1 MNAFNATD
9 IPAGPS
15 TRATGKPAGKGRA
28 SRKGDDL
35 SELADDAAGENA
47 ERMPASGGAG
57 EPTAA
62 LRGNDAVT
70 MAQADIRADAMSAS
84 QGGSFAAP
92 AAAGSFSPW
101 MLGAIGL
108 GAATA
113 VAVSSRDHGATSNSN
128 SAAPSVASASTIA
141 ATSTSTSTSTSAATD
156 TATTTVKAPDVPV
169 NTTPADTSGN
179 IQLEVGVPAR
189 PASESTA
196 TVADAGGTVSSPAN
210 VTPAAGLIA
219 PPVAQISGLYDD
231 VGVRGEII
239 NGTVT
244 DDARPTLS
252 GHAIAGTT
260 VTVSDNDAVIGTTL
274 ASATGNWSFTPTT
287 ALTDGSH
294 AFTVTVTDSTGLSS
308 AASAPVR
315 FTVIAAPAFVTLD
328 EVLDNVGI
336 TTGPVG
342 YGESTDDASP
352 QLKGTATPGST
363 VDLYDGHGIA
373 DALADKIGT
382 VVADGTG
389 HWTYTPT
396 LGQGLHD
403 IYAHVEGTAGIAN
416 SSALQFTVTA
426 SPVVVTPVFVTLD
439 GVFDD
444 TGSGILVGIV
454 RSTGD
459 ASPQLK
465 GTATPGATVDLYD
478 THGLADAAADK
489 IGTAVADSAG
499 HWTYTPTL
507 QQGLHGIYA
516 YVGATTGTASS
527 DVRDFVVTASPA
539 FVTLDEV
546 LDNVGLSTGL
556 VAYGESTDDASPQLE
571 GTATPGATVDLY
583 DSHGLAD
590 ASADKIGT
598 VVADGAGHWTYTPAL
613 DPGLHGIYAHVS
625 GTAGIATT
633 FAHDFTVITA
643 PTVVI
648 PAAVTPAFVTLD
660 EVLDNVGSSTG
671 PVRYGESTDDA
682 SPQLTGT
689 ALPGATVDL
698 YDSHG
703 IADAAADKIGT
714 VVADGAGHWTYT
726 PALDQGLH
734 GIYAY
739 VGGAANVASTN
750 AMEFFVDT
758 STLAARN
765 TANSTVASLGK
776 FDLSGNGDNT
786 LKLSLDDL
794 LSLGR
799 TDLYVGDGKTQLMV
813 NGDQGDAVEFSRLD
827 GNWTSSSTATVA
839 GEAYAVY
846 QHSTVAAEVFIQHGV
861 TAVLM

>member
-478 THGLADAAADK
+478 THGLADA
-489 IGTAVADSAG
+489 
-499 HWTYTPTL
+499 
-507 QQGLHGIYA
+507 
-516 YVGATTGTASS
+516 
-527 DVRDFVVTASPA
+527 
-539 FVTLDEV
+539 
-546 LDNVGLSTGL
+546 
-556 VAYGESTDDASPQLE
+556 
-571 GTATPGATVDLY
+571 
-583 DSHGLAD
+583 
-590 ASADKIGT
+590 SADKIGT